1 MAKRFDPANWTK
13 LEDPQRLVEL
23 PPSIIIDLLELRGD
37 ETLADFGAGTGMYS
51 LSLAAAVP
59 RGRVYA
65 IEEQQ
70 PLLHRLQIKLD
81 DQLEPGA
88 RITPVLT
95 DGERIP
101 LHDGVIDALV
111 AVNVIHH
118 MWDQPAALAELV
130 RILRPGGRM
139 VVMEWGDIERP
150 VGPARDHVL
159 AHDDLRRLIAGL
171 GLTEL
176 AVHEPGALI
185 PYYVAVVAEKP
196 AAGDDR
202 AGEDQAGH
210 GGEGEGREPPA

>member
-95 DGERIP
+95 DGPYLESKEVI
-101 LHDGVIDALV
+101 GGFWVIDAPDLDV
-111 AVNVIHH
+111 ALR
-118 MWDQPAALAELV
+118 LA
-130 RILRPGGRM
+130 
-139 VVMEWGDIERP
+139 
-150 VGPARDHVL
+150 
-159 AHDDLRRLIAGL
+159 
-171 GLTEL
+171 
-176 AVHEPGALI
+176 
-185 PYYVAVVAEKP
+185 
-196 AAGDDR
+196 AAGSNVTFAAPHEMLAPALDSTLS
-202 AGEDQAGH
+202 AAAEA
-210 GGEGEGREPPA
+210 EPPRPLR